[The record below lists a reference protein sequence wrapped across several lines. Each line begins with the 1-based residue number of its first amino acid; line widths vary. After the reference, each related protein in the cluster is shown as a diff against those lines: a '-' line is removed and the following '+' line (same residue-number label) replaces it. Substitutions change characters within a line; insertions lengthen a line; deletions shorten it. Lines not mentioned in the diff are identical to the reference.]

1 MSDIWS
7 NAVQAHQEGNFRL
20 AKQLYDQVIEDAKN
34 AQDHEAFVIVL
45 YHLARLALDDTTEGP
60 EVALHRFKKLLRSQ
74 EQLGDNVGMSKT
86 LREIAT
92 IYESQQQLVDAIRY
106 GERALATAKDV
117 FDQQQMAASYH
128 LLGLLYQYANLPSQ
142 AVTAMKEAQNHWEQL
157 GHVIAWQNTTAVF
170 ADILEEQQNYA
181 FCVREL
187 GRLVKHLD
195 PQNDMGDIAVIHFR
209 MASLFGRQGNFR
221 NALMHMLECLLRHHQ
236 LDSDLVQRDASVLID
251 IRERLGHVEFDFVL
265 EKKLGA
271 EKAMQLLQWLA
282 ELFPAENS
290 DPALQQVPE
299 PQSLPT
305 SPAPSSTPQVEPSP
319 VVSPEPQSKTAAP
332 IVENTFDLP
341 PPPKQARPK
350 PVASK
355 SQSTSPVQN
364 APKQAPVQ
372 TNEAAIDAVA
382 SVQIEEVPVSTE
394 EPKQSP
400 KVSDELL
407 FDDKTEKRPQPPQP
421 VRPPVENVK
430 RPDQLVNWDEESGDL
445 SHTTGNPLPDE
456 WTQYTDSP
464 VAEAENDTPMEVE
477 IPMLTQH
484 FVAAL
489 VGSMVVL
496 ALLQW
501 VL

>member
-45 YHLARLALDDTTEGP
+45 YHLARLALDDTAEGS

-195 PQNDMGDIAVIHFR
+195 PQKDLGDIADIHFR

-221 NALMHMLECLLRHHQ
+221 NALIHMLDCLVRNHQ
-236 LDSDLVQRDASVLID
+236 LNSDYVQRDALALID
-251 IRERLGHVEFDFVL
+251 IRERLGQVEFDFVL
-265 EKKLGA
+265 EKKLGV
-271 EKAMQLLQWLA
+271 EKARQLLQWLA
-282 ELFPAENS
+282 ELFPTENS

-299 PQSLPT
+299 PQSLPKR
-305 SPAPSSTPQVEPSP
+305 TPQVELSPS
-319 VVSPEPQSKTAAP
+319 SGALPEPPVKMAAP
-332 IVENTFDLP
+332 IVENAFDLP
-341 PPPKQARPK
+341 PPPKQARPT
-350 PVASK
+350 PVS
-355 SQSTSPVQN
+355 STPQSASPVQN
-364 APKQAPVQ
+364 RPRQVPVQ
-372 TNEAAIDAVA
+372 GIQTNRSAVESLA
-382 SVQIEEVPVSTE
+382 SVRIEEVPMSTE
-394 EPKQSP
+394 AQET
-400 KVSDELL
+400 VADVEVL
-407 FDDKTEKRPQPPQP
+407 FDDKTEERPLPPPLVKPSPVEKAKRPA
-421 VRPPVENVK
+421 
-430 RPDQLVNWDEESGDL
+430 QLVNWDEESGDV

-456 WTQYTDSP
+456 WTQFTESP
-464 VAEAENDTPMEVE
+464 VVESENDLSIEVE

-484 FVAAL
+484 FAAAL
-489 VGSMVVL
+489 VGSIVVL